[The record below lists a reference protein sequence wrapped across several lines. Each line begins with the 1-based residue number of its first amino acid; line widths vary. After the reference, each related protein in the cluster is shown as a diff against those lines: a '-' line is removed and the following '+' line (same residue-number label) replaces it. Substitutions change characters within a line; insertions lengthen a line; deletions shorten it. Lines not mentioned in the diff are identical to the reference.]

1 MVISIIYLVLSL
13 ILDGFMSNI
22 FSSTLN
28 EISLFT
34 TIYCVIS
41 FVIIYPYF
49 DNNKKYY
56 ILLGIF
62 GILFDI
68 LYTGTFIFNMVI
80 FLIIGIIIKVLYN
93 IFPENIFNTNV
104 IGIICVSFYH
114 IISYV
119 ILELVSGVSY
129 DFMLLIYIII
139 HSILMTIIYSS
150 ISYFMMKFIY
160 NKYNIK
166 YIK

>member
-1 MVISIIYLVLSL
+1 MIISIIYLVLSL

-80 FLIIGIIIKVLYN
+80 FLIIRKSSSL
-93 IFPENIFNTNV
+93 
-104 IGIICVSFYH
+104 
-114 IISYV
+114 IIS
-119 ILELVSGVSY
+119 
-129 DFMLLIYIII
+129 
-139 HSILMTIIYSS
+139 
-150 ISYFMMKFIY
+150 
-160 NKYNIK
+160 
-166 YIK
+166 